1 MLIISSFQPLRCHK
15 ETFPPQDPSN
25 GVTPCIL
32 IVSCLRLGLPLTG
45 LRERKSEVNL
55 LLRNNALKLSNTLFK
70 TPVTVIKV
78 GETSLRIWRQFNLLI

>member
-55 LLRNNALKLSNTLFK
+55 KLSNTLFK